1 MISSSTTSSPT
12 TSSPKANRDRQ
23 DGLGASAS
31 LGRPR
36 SELALPPVWARFFG
50 YLSADG
56 LTYLLGFAVYGW
68 LIRILADR
76 QYGQLSI
83 ATSIYQVLM
92 IIGALGLDLT
102 GPRLIEEAGGDPIGV
117 VQRGERIRLAVS
129 LGVCGPVTA
138 FLAMVYW
145 RRGHSDV
152 AAVIVAGF
160 AMVLSRTVDVSY
172 LAVALG
178 MPGTLA
184 RTRAFGLGLYLAALL
199 VLRPVV
205 VRWVWAIPLLNAA
218 GMYAGR
224 IQLWRA
230 LRRHPRAAAGPAR
243 RQFLTSEIVLSGAK
257 ASSGMLLLLAY
268 QTLDVI
274 LLAKYVPTGS
284 VGQYAMVSR
293 LYLFGTAV
301 LTCLLNTFLP
311 ELVSAAS
318 DGELLVRRFK
328 RFALASAALGIVG
341 AALFWMLGPTACEA
355 LGHRHLPVARQVTP
369 LYALVFLVMAVCNPF
384 LSLLPSLHKSGAYV
398 GGIAAAAT
406 VLGVVDWF
414 LVPRFGPAGAAA
426 GQLIASFFLAVL
438 AAAVFLSYLRG
449 LQKRSALHLAHGY
462 GS

>member
-199 VLRPVV
+199 VLRPV
-205 VRWVWAIPLLNAA
+205 
-218 GMYAGR
+218 
-224 IQLWRA
+224 
-230 LRRHPRAAAGPAR
+230 
-243 RQFLTSEIVLSGAK
+243 
-257 ASSGMLLLLAY
+257 
-268 QTLDVI
+268 
-274 LLAKYVPTGS
+274 
-284 VGQYAMVSR
+284 
-293 LYLFGTAV
+293 
-301 LTCLLNTFLP
+301 
-311 ELVSAAS
+311 
-318 DGELLVRRFK
+318 
-328 RFALASAALGIVG
+328 ALASRR
-341 AALFWMLGPTACEA
+341 CS
-355 LGHRHLPVARQVTP
+355 TP
-369 LYALVFLVMAVCNPF
+369 GRTGSAPGC
-384 LSLLPSLHKSGAYV
+384 
-398 GGIAAAAT
+398 
-406 VLGVVDWF
+406 
-414 LVPRFGPAGAAA
+414 PAGAS
-426 GQLIASFFLAVL
+426 ASSNIP
-438 AAAVFLSYLRG
+438 LSISPAT
-449 LQKRSALHLAHGY
+449 SASCSAEPRRCG
-462 GS
+462 

>member
-1 MISSSTTSSPT
+1 MLSSSK
-12 TSSPKANRDRQ
+12 TSSPKASSHRQNGLDRNAN
-23 DGLGASAS
+23 LGK
-31 LGRPR
+31 LP
-36 SELALPPVWARFFG
+36 SERALPPVWARFFG

-92 IIGALGLDLT
+92 VIGALGLDLT
-102 GPRLIEEAGGDPIGV
+102 GPRLVEEAGGDPIEV

-129 LGVCGPVTA
+129 LAVCGPVTA
-138 FLAMVYW
+138 ALAMVYW

-230 LRRHPRAAAGPAR
+230 LRRHPRAAAGPPR

-318 DGELLVRRFK
+318 DGELLARRFK
-328 RFALASAALGIVG
+328 RFALASAGLGLVG
-341 AALFWMLGPTACEA
+341 AALFWTLGPMACEA
-355 LGHRHLPVARQVTP
+355 LGHRHLPVTRQVTP
-369 LYALVFLVMAVCNPF
+369 LYALVFLVMAICNPF
-384 LSLLPSLHKSGAYV
+384 LSLLPSLHKSGIYV

-406 VLGVVDWF
+406 VLCVVDLF
-414 LVPRFGPAGAAA
+414 LVPRFGPIGAAA
-426 GQLIASFFLAVL
+426 GQLIANFFLAVF
-438 AAAVFLSYLRG
+438 AAGVFLSFVRDL
-449 LQKRSALHLAHGY
+449 KKTSALHLAHGY
-462 GS
+462 SS